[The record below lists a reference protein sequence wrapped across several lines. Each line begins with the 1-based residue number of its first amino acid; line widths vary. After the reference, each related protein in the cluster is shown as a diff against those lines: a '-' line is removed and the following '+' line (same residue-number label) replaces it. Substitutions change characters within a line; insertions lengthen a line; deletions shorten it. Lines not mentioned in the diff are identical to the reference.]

1 MLIVSFGIVLVT
13 NYRTNNRSR
22 LLLEG
27 SYLFIRKVNQLIS
40 RLIRHATFNER
51 ISEKCKFKRIPDNL
65 D

>member
-1 MLIVSFGIVLVT
+1 MLIVSFEIVLVT

-22 LLLEG
+22 LL

-51 ISEKCKFKRIPDNL
+51 ISEKCKFKRIPDNF